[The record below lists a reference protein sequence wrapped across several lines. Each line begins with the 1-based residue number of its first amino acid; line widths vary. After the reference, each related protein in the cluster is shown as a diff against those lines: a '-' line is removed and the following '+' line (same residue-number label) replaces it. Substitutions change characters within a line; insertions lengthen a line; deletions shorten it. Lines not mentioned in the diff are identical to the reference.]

1 MSPFSNIAVSVA
13 ISVKK
18 YAVAALDGLISA
30 LLARLEY
37 SGKILKA
44 PRLNKETAHLLF
56 CSNRELN
63 WSFDEDVWSLFYRIG
78 RSTTH

>member
-1 MSPFSNIAVSVA
+1 VSPFSNIAVLVA
-13 ISVKK
+13 IYVKK

-30 LLARLEY
+30 LFARLDY
-37 SGKILKA
+37 SGKTLKA
-44 PRLNKETAHLLF
+44 PRLNKEAHLLF